1 MNIFQKLSGILSNS
15 RSQQSNLR
23 KFFEGIYI
31 SIPNE
36 SKNNKSKILH
46 DFSFEQTDCE
56 SNFAGTTIKKD
67 LKNTDKNPEKT
78 LSNEEKDLIKKLIS
92 NSPDGMF
99 LKKPLSAIP
108 VSKTQDNFNVR
119 DYFT

>member
-1 MNIFQKLSGILSNS
+1 MNIFQKLSGILSNG

-46 DFSFEQTDCE
+46 DFSFEQPDCE
-56 SNFAGTTIKKD
+56 SNFAGTAIKKD
-67 LKNTDKNPEKT
+67 PKNTEKNTEKT

-99 LKKPLSAIP
+99 LKKPFSAKPI
-108 VSKTQDNFNVR
+108 SKTQDNFNVR